1 MVDVEFLLPAVLVAS
16 LLLADVLFPL
26 AGRVAEGKILSSRLL
41 IPADFEN
48 LLLLIVVFFIAADK
62 AAEEDNILSG
72 QLLCV
77 VDPKIGVAR
86 VSFTPK
92 DEIGCSFRQDALVAV
107 PDAERDFAKKE
118 FNALLTAAF
127 E

>member
-1 MVDVEFLLPAVLVAS
+1 M
-16 LLLADVLFPL
+16 
-26 AGRVAEGKILSSRLL
+26 
-41 IPADFEN
+41 
-48 LLLLIVVFFIAADK
+48 IVVLFIAADK

-77 VDPKIGVAR
+77 ADPKIGVAC

-92 DEIGCSFRQDALVAV
+92 DEIGCSFRNDALVAV

>member
-48 LLLLIVVFFIAADK
+48 LLLLIVVLFIAADK

-77 VDPKIGVAR
+77 ADPKIGVAR

-92 DEIGCSFRQDALVAV
+92 FTPFRNDALVAV

-118 FNALLTAAF
+118 FDALLTAAF